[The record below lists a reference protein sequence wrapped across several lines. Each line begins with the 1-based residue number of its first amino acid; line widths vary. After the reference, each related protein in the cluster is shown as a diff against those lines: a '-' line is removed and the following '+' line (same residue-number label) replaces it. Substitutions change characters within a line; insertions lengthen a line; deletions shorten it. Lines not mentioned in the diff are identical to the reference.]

1 MIFRMFDVK
10 ERLNKLLEG
19 NKQKSLLKSVEGE
32 TVEEKAQ
39 IFFSKIYGY
48 PDIKNNLF
56 RALVSEEQ
64 INTLLV
70 GSPAGGKS
78 MFMKIIEENMN
89 DVYYY
94 DASNSTSAGLIESLY
109 QHKDAKILLIDEIG
123 MLKKNDLDAL
133 RGLLNDGRILKT
145 LKKIRYDFTLKNI
158 KVFATTNDL
167 DIPKP
172 IRSRFIEYHL
182 PPYSDNDFIECVKF
196 CLKDKFTVEVAEIIA
211 NVLIANNLKDVR
223 KAISVSRYVLK
234 NDTIEQIVNTVET
247 TIKNRPPENID
258 YN

>member
-1 MIFRMFDVK
+1 MFDVK
-10 ERLNKLLEG
+10 ERINKLMEG
-19 NKQKSLLKSVEGE
+19 NRQKSLLKSVDGE
-32 TVEEKAQ
+32 TTEEKAQ
-39 IFFSKIYGY
+39 NFFIKIYGY
-48 PDIKNNLF
+48 PEIKNNLF
-56 RALVSEEQ
+56 RALVAEEQ

-78 MFMKIIEENMN
+78 LFMRTIEENLS

-109 QHKDAKILLIDEIG
+109 QHQNAKILLIDEIG
-123 MLKKNDLDAL
+123 LLKKNDIDAL

-145 LKKIRYDFTLKNI
+145 LKKNRYDFTLKNI

-167 DIPKP
+167 GISKP

-182 PPYSDNDFIECVKF
+182 PPYTDTEFVECIKF
-196 CLKDKFTVEVAEIIA
+196 CLKDKFTTEIAEIIA
-211 NVLIANNLKDVR
+211 NVLIAHKLKDIR
-223 KAISVSRYVLK
+223 KAISVSRYILK
-234 NDTIEQIVNTVET
+234 NDTLEQIINTIET
-247 TIKNRPPENID
+247 MIKNKPPDYID